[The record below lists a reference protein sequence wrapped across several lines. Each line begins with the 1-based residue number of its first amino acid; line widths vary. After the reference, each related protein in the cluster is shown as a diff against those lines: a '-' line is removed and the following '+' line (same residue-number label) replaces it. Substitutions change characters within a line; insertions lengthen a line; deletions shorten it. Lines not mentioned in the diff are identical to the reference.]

1 MVVGRGGEDI
11 KKLEEELTKKYGK
24 KVRCSIIEI
33 KNPDTNATLVAEN
46 IAAQLEKRIG
56 FRRAMKQSMGR
67 AMRMGAKGIKVSC
80 GGRLGGAEIAR
91 TEHYHEGTIPL
102 RTSTMVLLKL
112 RPPTAASVLRYGSTR
127 VRFSTAVRVW
137 VAPLKL
143 RSRHSSAAIVAVT
156 VAAVVTSTV
165 ASVVLPV
172 RKEATVNA
180 AP

>member
-1 MVVGRGGEDI
+1 
-11 KKLEEELTKKYGK
+11 
-24 KVRCSIIEI
+24 
-33 KNPDTNATLVAEN
+33 
-46 IAAQLEKRIG
+46 
-56 FRRAMKQSMGR
+56 
-67 AMRMGAKGIKVSC
+67 
-80 GGRLGGAEIAR
+80 
-91 TEHYHEGTIPL
+91 
-102 RTSTMVLLKL
+102 MVLLKL

-143 RSRHSSAAIVAVT
+143 RSRHSSAASVAVAVMT
-156 VAAVVTSTV
+156 VAAAVVTSTV